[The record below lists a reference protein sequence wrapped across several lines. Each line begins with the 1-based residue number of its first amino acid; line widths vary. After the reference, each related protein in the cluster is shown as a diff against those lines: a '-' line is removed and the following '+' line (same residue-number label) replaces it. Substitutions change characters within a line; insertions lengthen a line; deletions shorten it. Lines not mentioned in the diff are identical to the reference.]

1 MARTFQNVLPAALFR
16 TVPSTTSWKTHF
28 QKRHQNLPP
37 HGVKNSQPST
47 HRAPNRIDQ
56 AKDRYQAESSSEQ
69 VVVGFSSLLFCSS
82 LSRSLSLSSLP
93 FSAPHQA
100 HSLPCFIWMFFSAK
114 FSRTRQPRKVGCF
127 SFFSQG
133 DEFFLYYTG

>member
-82 LSRSLSLSSLP
+82 LSRSSLP
-93 FSAPHQA
+93 SALFYLDVFLGEIFPHQA
-100 HSLPCFIWMFFSAK
+100 TAK
-114 FSRTRQPRKVGCF
+114 SRL
-127 SFFSQG
+127 
-133 DEFFLYYTG
+133 FFLFFTGG